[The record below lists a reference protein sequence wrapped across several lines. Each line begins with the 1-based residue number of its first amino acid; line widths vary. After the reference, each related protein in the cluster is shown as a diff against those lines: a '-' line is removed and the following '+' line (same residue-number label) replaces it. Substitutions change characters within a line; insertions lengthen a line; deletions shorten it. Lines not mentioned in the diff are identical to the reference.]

1 MALTKIGT
9 DGVKDDAITSGKIP
23 ANAVGSSEIADTS
36 VTLAKLEHG
45 TSSND
50 GKFLRANNGADP
62 TFETV
67 TGTTINNNADNRVIT
82 GSGTAN
88 TLEGESKFTFD
99 GSLVTTEKRMV
110 IGNGTDFQIPSR
122 SHTSSYTPQFQVT
135 GAWNDPTHGATI
147 ALNGRTDY
155 PLLWLNSGASFQ
167 DNSGSGYIVYS
178 IKDGAGNYCNTAAI
192 RSRVDGTVG
201 NNISPGALIF
211 QTASAGTCQNSDRVT
226 IDSSGDV
233 KIHDGDLVIG
243 TSGHGIDFSATSDT
257 SGKTSELLDDYEE
270 GTWIPTINSGFSA
283 TYTSNYGTYTKVGRL
298 VYYNFYIQMS
308 QVTGTSSDTNYGIIK
323 GLPFT
328 ATFNNM
334 LGYGASTIPW
344 QYQLGQNI
352 EHSYVDQ
359 NSTIIQLLLAPSGGD
374 RTHSTAN
381 TLWNGGD
388 TRIAGGGVY
397 ITG

>member
-298 VYYNFYIQMS
+298 V
-308 QVTGTSSDTNYGIIK
+308 
-323 GLPFT
+323 
-328 ATFNNM
+328 
-334 LGYGASTIPW
+334 
-344 QYQLGQNI
+344 
-352 EHSYVDQ
+352 
-359 NSTIIQLLLAPSGGD
+359 
-374 RTHSTAN
+374 
-381 TLWNGGD
+381 
-388 TRIAGGGVY
+388 
-397 ITG
+397 